1 MYKAFEKWLN
11 GVLEENMPIPGVAL
25 NFNLYEEADF
35 CWSIQLI
42 GASCFDEEEEDWCCE
57 ETFCS
62 GENRFSWK
70 QHAEWEEILDVSM
83 IRQYISNGKYA
94 EALKKRRSHCSW
106 ICRWRFG
113 DSLSKIRKL
122 KFQLII
128 RQKEPTIQINFL
140 G

>member
-57 ETFCS
+57 ETFSS
-62 GENRFSWK
+62 GENRSSWK
-70 QHAEWEEILDVSM
+70 EHAEWEEILDVSCEM

-94 EALKKRRSHCSW
+94 EALKKYEA
-106 ICRWRFG
+106 IAAGFVDG
-113 DSLSKIRKL
+113 DLEILYQR
-122 KFQLII
+122 
-128 RQKEPTIQINFL
+128 
-140 G
+140 